1 MPWGSTADTAHGEW
15 HSPPSPQQPP
25 KASQT
30 QSSRQPWAINQ
41 SDTGMKTIFP
51 LACVS
56 ETSKRF
62 IRSYACWKSHWVTW
76 SGEGLPYTNQVVTV
90 GFRPPSLFTFQ
101 KLWVVFHWLICS
113 FFHPLI
119 HLFIHPFTH
128 LLMYLYI
135 HSFIRSFIHSS
146 AHLFIHPSIHSLNY
160 SSTHHSFSHL
170 FIPSL
175 IHPIKHSFTHFL
187 CHAFFNSTNI
197 YSLCFLLARHYPK
210 HWSCKNE

>member
-101 KLWVVFHWLICS
+101 KLWVVFHWLIDLFIFS
-113 FFHPLI
+113 STHS
-119 HLFIHPFTH
+119 FIHPSIYSSTH
-128 LLMYLYI
+128 VFI
-135 HSFIRSFIHSS
+135 HSFIHSLIYSFIRSFIHSS
-146 AHLFIHPSIHSLNY
+146 IHSFTQLFIHSSFIFSFIYPLTHSP
-160 SSTHHSFSHL
+160 H
-170 FIPSL
+170 
-175 IHPIKHSFTHFL
+175 
-187 CHAFFNSTNI
+187 
-197 YSLCFLLARHYPK
+197 
-210 HWSCKNE
+210 